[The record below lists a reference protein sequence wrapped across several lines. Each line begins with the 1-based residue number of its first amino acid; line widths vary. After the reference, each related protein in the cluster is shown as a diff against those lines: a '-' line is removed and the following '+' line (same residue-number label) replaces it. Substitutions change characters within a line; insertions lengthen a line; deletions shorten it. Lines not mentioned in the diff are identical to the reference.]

1 VVAEWKVCRSANSL
15 RYYEGCEQ
23 SPSHDTSA
31 MNEPLPTKRS
41 STSPRK
47 PHRQWYRYLGDRT
60 LDENDVS
67 YFNDDGFINDPT
79 ASGSGLQAGDSR
91 LWRQLDSRIWRA
103 SRLRLSRTAPTKIRR
118 PRIQI
123 SHRQHG
129 YQRRHHQR

>member
-1 VVAEWKVCRSANSL
+1 
-15 RYYEGCEQ
+15 
-23 SPSHDTSA
+23 
-31 MNEPLPTKRS
+31 MNEHLPPHRS

-47 PHRQWYRYLGDRT
+47 PHRQWYRYLGDGT

-123 SHRQHG
+123 SQRQHG
-129 YQRRHHQR
+129 YQRRHHKTRPPAHELGT

>member
-1 VVAEWKVCRSANSL
+1 
-15 RYYEGCEQ
+15 
-23 SPSHDTSA
+23 
-31 MNEPLPTKRS
+31 
-41 STSPRK
+41 
-47 PHRQWYRYLGDRT
+47 WYRYLGDGT

-129 YQRRHHQR
+129 YQRRHHQRRPRAIAVGTQCHDVCCRAGAGSERWTSWNADGPDASQSG